1 MKSLSLFYFKEME
14 PNANAFSVP
23 VNIVPVSQNL
33 VDTSKVQQ
41 QQQQQQQSVIQS
53 SQQQQLQQQLQSMHD
68 SELNDDESKKRRDI
82 LTRRPS
88 YRYAHIPIEI
98 C

>member
-1 MKSLSLFYFKEME
+1 ME

-33 VDTSKVQQ
+33 VDTAKVQQ